1 MLASLIAALMSTL
14 SSHLNWG
21 SSYLTLDFY
30 KRFINKD
37 ATENQIVNVGKVSTV
52 LLMIISSIIALF
64 LDSA

>member
-1 MLASLIAALMSTL
+1 MLASLIAALIYL

-37 ATENQIVNVGKVSTV
+37 ATENQIVSWKVSTV
-52 LLMIISSIIALF
+52 LLMITSSIIACF
-64 LDSA
+64 